1 MCGLRDEGTYYCTAL
16 VKGSCGLKV
25 CGGMGGSREAN
36 RSMTEPKKK
45 KTQKSCYLKVE
56 LSKDSSGH
64 LKMDK

>member
-45 KTQKSCYLKVE
+45 NTKKLLFEGRVE
-56 LSKDSSGH
+56 QRFIRAPQDG
-64 LKMDK
+64 

>member
-45 KTQKSCYLKVE
+45 KNTKKLLFEGRVE
-56 LSKDSSGH
+56 QRFIRAPQDG
-64 LKMDK
+64 

>member
-45 KTQKSCYLKVE
+45 PTKKLLFEGRVE
-56 LSKDSSGH
+56 QRFIGAPQDG
-64 LKMDK
+64 